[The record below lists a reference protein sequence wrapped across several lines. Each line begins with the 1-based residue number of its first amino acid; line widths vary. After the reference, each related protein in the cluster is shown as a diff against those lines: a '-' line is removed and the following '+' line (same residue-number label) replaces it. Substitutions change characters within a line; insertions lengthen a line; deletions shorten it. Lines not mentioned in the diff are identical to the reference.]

1 MCVCLSVSSGF
12 GRCMVIRKH
21 QTSLRKY
28 ANGAADNLRGPPA
41 EDGDTIRKDP
51 R

>member
-1 MCVCLSVSSGF
+1 MRVWVLARCRGF
-12 GRCMVIRKH
+12 GRCLVIKKH

-28 ANGAADNLRGPPA
+28 ANGASDQLRGPP
-41 EDGDTIRKDP
+41 DSDPSKKDA